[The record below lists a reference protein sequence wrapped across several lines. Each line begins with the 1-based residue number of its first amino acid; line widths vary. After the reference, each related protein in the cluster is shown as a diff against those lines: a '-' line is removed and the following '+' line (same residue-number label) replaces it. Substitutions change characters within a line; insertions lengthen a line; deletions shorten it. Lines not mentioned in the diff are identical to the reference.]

1 MQQWRSRLE
10 EKRRPGRPR
19 TRPPKEPKRFGRPR
33 LPEGERVSGN
43 DLSLALAPEVKGWL
57 MAEGAAASGGQ
68 GRRGAAEV
76 VRRLIDAADWQ
87 AAPPEVGP
95 RPDDLP
101 IRLRSNQMKMLT
113 KLAEDL
119 GYQSLSL
126 LIYERAVLPA
136 YSAAQIA
143 GEDEERR

>member
-19 TRPPKEPKRFGRPR
+19 TRPPKEPKRFGRPK
-33 LPEGERVSGN
+33 LPAGERVSGN
-43 DLSLALAPEVKGWL
+43 DLSLALAPEVKAWL
-57 MAEGAAASGGQ
+57 MIEGKAASGGQ

-87 AAPPEVGP
+87 ATPPEIGP

-101 IRLRSNQMKMLT
+101 IRPSNEQMEMLMG
-113 KLAEDL
+113 LAEDL

-136 YSAAQIA
+136 YLATQI
-143 GEDEERR
+143 GRKDEERR